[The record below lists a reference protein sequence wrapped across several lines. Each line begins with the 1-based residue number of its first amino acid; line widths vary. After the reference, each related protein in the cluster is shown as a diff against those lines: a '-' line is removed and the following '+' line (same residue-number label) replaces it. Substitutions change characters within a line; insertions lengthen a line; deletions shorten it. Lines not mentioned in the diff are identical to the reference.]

1 MKKSLIQVLFQSMLS
16 VILLPGIIRAPQ
28 QSEKTVAISLA
39 RPGEGETFYAGPS
52 TLLYNIPIHGWVESD
67 LYRSEEIKVV
77 LTIFQNSALVST
89 HEVYADSSGEYEI
102 YATVNPAGSTE
113 NFSAIQADCA
123 SYCHYLSELVLPAG
137 EMTLK
142 LTAVDPAGNQ
152 DSLERHIIVD
162 RSDYAYI
169 PLQII
174 LEDSRSSGRALQNV
188 PVTAST
194 WLYMWRSRHFIASTD
209 DQGKAAIRI
218 EALAESPTHYK
229 LRVEPSVVDG
239 VLYYSDEL
247 VDVVLPPGAT
257 SGPPVTLDV
266 RTRMGRIIGKVQG
279 IDESLISSIQVL
291 AIRQSDGLFY
301 SEGISSQG
309 NFVFDD
315 IPLYEYIIVPDL
327 DDGQASDQ
335 GFIPET
341 KTIDLVES
349 PTAEIEF
356 TKTDVVGNVLRG
368 EVKEDDGKALPF
380 AWVTNENPSLTQRV
394 MITTGEFEIHELPS
408 QSMTFIVNAP
418 GYYSRAY
425 TLNPSSDK
433 SQTLSS
439 VLVRQPDAKSI
450 LWGNGEIVVP
460 PESVVEVSE
469 NRIRFRQ
476 GWLWGHTRQASEVII
491 QHESANIILSHGR
504 FAFESLPNR
513 KNWFYLIEGDAMIH
527 PTNGM
532 PPVRVNAGEMV
543 TLIWNTAPVPI
554 SIDQTV
560 ITVLHSG
567 IDESSQSVWEP
578 SLNARIRDNIA
589 RVGINGVQLVTFITY
604 GLILISI
611 VGFPFM
617 ALYLR
622 ITRRNKM
629 INEENDET
637 QR

>member
-1 MKKSLIQVLFQSMLS
+1 MKKSLVQVLFQSLLS
-16 VILLPGIIRAPQ
+16 VMLLPGVIRTPQ
-28 QSEKTVAISLA
+28 ESEKAIIISLV

-89 HEVYADSSGEYEI
+89 HEIYADSSGEYKI
-102 YATVNPAGSTE
+102 YATVNPEGSTE

-162 RSDYAYI
+162 RSDYAYV

-194 WLYMWRSRHFIASTD
+194 WLYMWRSRHFITSTD

-229 LRVEPSVVDG
+229 LRVEPSIVNG

-266 RTRMGRIIGKVQG
+266 KTRMGRINGKIQG
-279 IDESLISSIQVL
+279 IDESLISSVQVL

-309 NFVFDD
+309 DFVFDD

-327 DDGQASDQ
+327 DDGQASVQ
-335 GFIPET
+335 GFVPKAEAIN
-341 KTIDLVES
+341 LVAS
-349 PTAEIEF
+349 PTASIEF
-356 TKTDVVGNVLRG
+356 TKADIAGNVLRA
-368 EVKEDDGKALPF
+368 EVKGDDNQLLPF
-380 AWVTNENPSLTQRV
+380 AWATNEDSSITQMV
-394 MITTGEFEIHELPS
+394 MINSGGFEIHGLPS

-425 TLNPSSDK
+425 TLNPSSDE

-439 VLVRQPDAKSI
+439 VLVRQPDTRSI
-450 LWGNGEIVVP
+450 SWGNGEIVVP

-476 GWLWGHTRQASEVII
+476 GWLWGYTQQASEITI
-491 QHESANIILSHGR
+491 QHESANIVLAQGR

-513 KNWFYLIEGDAMIH
+513 KNWFYLIEGDATIH

-532 PPVRVNAGEMV
+532 SPVKINAGEMV
-543 TLIWNTAPVPI
+543 TLIRNTAPVPI
-554 SIDQTV
+554 PMNQIV
-560 ITVLHSG
+560 ITVLHPG

-578 SLNARIRDNIA
+578 SLSARIRDYIA
-589 RVGINGVQLVTFITY
+589 RVGVGSVQLVTFITY

-611 VGFPFM
+611 VGFPLM

-622 ITRRNKM
+622 IIRRKQMN
-629 INEENDET
+629 NEENNET
-637 QR
+637 KR